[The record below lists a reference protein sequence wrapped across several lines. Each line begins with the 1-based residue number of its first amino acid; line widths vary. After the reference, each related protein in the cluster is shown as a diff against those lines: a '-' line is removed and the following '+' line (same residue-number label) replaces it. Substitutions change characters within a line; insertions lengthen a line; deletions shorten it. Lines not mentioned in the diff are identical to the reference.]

1 MPDPEWSSVES
12 VNFYKCELDLFKCVI
27 AEMCF

>member
-1 MPDPEWSSVES
+1 MLDFEWSFVEF

-27 AEMCF
+27 VEMCF